1 MSLLSLLAVLL
12 LEQFRPLDSR
22 AKLNR
27 LFIRYANTLERHLN
41 AGENRHGV
49 LAWCLAVVPPVLG
62 LLVVSAML
70 YQITPLL
77 AWGLNIGILYVTIG
91 FKSFTREA
99 TEVAAA
105 LREEEGG
112 LARAKAVLAPWHGRA
127 LDEFSEGDVAR
138 VAVEQTFLCAYRQL
152 FGVVAWFMVLG
163 AAGAMLYYASQILA
177 QKWGSQDEKEF
188 GRFGVFAA
196 KVFDLLDWVPLR
208 FTAISFAVMGDF
220 EDAAYCWRAQA
231 MQWAQEGAGILLA
244 SGAGALGVRLGG
256 PLPYDGSVEFR
267 PELGMGD
274 DADADYIDSAVGLIW
289 RTLVLWLVLLVLLT
303 LAHWTAV

>member
-49 LAWCLAVVPPVLG
+49 LAWCLAVLPPVAG
-62 LLVVSAML
+62 LLIASALL
-70 YQITPLL
+70 YHITPFL

-91 FKSFTREA
+91 FKSVTREA
-99 TEVAAA
+99 SEVASA
-105 LREEEGG
+105 LRQEEGG
-112 LARAKAVLAPWHGRA
+112 LARAREVLSRWHGRPV
-127 LDEFSEGDVAR
+127 DTFSEGDVAR
-138 VAVEQTFLCAYRQL
+138 LAVEQTFLCSYRQL

-177 QKWGSQDEKEF
+177 QKWGSQDEKDF

-196 KVFDLLDWVPLR
+196 KAFELLDWVPLR
-208 FTAISFAVMGDF
+208 FTAISFAVVGDF
-220 EDAAYCWRAQA
+220 EDAAYCWRSQA
-231 MQWAQEGAGILLA
+231 LQWAQEGAGILLS

-256 PLPYDGSVEFR
+256 PLPYEGGVEFR
-267 PELGMGD
+267 PELGLGD
-274 DADADYIDSAVGLIW
+274 DPDADYIDSAVGLVW